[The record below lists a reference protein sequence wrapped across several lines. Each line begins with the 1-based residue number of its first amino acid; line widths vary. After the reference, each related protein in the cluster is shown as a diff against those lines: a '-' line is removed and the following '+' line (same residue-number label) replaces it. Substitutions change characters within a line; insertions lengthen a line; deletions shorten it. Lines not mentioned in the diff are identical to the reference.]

1 MFKKI
6 AAAVALVAASAT
18 AFAQQ
23 QAPSFYAGIAGTS
36 TEIDDLDRE
45 SGYGAFFGYKFN
57 QSIAI
62 EGGYYRVAD
71 TEYRAGALRAD
82 VTVDQLDLSVIGT
95 LPLSNGFDIYGRL
108 GYARLEAEADV
119 AGYTGKE
126 HDSNALYGL
135 GLGYTFSPVVHGRLE
150 VQKPASDTTKI
161 VAGVSYRF

>member
-6 AAAVALVAASAT
+6 AAAVVLVAASST
-18 AFAQQ
+18 AFAQE
-23 QAPSFYAGIAGTS
+23 APSFYAGIAGTS
-36 TEIDDLDRE
+36 TEIDDFDRE

-71 TEYRAGALRAD
+71 TEYRAGVLRAD
-82 VTVDQLDLSVIGT
+82 VTVDQIDVSVIGT
-95 LPLSNGFDIYGRL
+95 LPLSNGFDVYGRL
-108 GYARLEAEADV
+108 GYARLEAEADI

-150 VQKPASDTTKI
+150 VQKPSSDATKI
-161 VAGVSYRF
+161 VAGVSYKF

>member
-6 AAAVALVAASAT
+6 AAAVAILAASSS
-18 AFAQQ
+18 AFAQE
-23 QAPSFYAGIAGTS
+23 APSFYAGVAASS
-36 TEIDDLDRE
+36 TEIDNSDRE

-62 EGGYYRVAD
+62 EGGYYRVAE
-71 TEYRAGALRAD
+71 TEFSLGTVRGD
-82 VTVDQLDLSVIGT
+82 VTLDQIDVSVIGT

-119 AGYTGKE
+119 AGFTGKE
-126 HDSNALYGL
+126 HDSGALYGL
-135 GLGYTFSPVVHGRLE
+135 GLGYPFSPVVHGRLE

-161 VAGVSYRF
+161 VAGVSYKF